1 LFDWITQIVSDY
13 GYPGIALL
21 MLGEN
26 IFPPI
31 PSELI
36 MPLAGFVAAQG
47 QLNPVLVVLAGTLGS
62 VLGALP
68 WYYAGK
74 WLGEERVCALA
85 ARHGRWLTVDDKDV
99 GKAIRWFERHGRMA
113 VLIGRLIPTV
123 RTLISVPA
131 GMARMPLLPF
141 LLFSSIG
148 SLVWTAALAGAG
160 YLLEANYRLV
170 GDYLDQASKII
181 IGLIVLTY
189 LWRLV
194 SGGRLGARVRAW
206 AAGLRRDVHAIYLAS
221 RDRRVPWYAK
231 GLALLIAAYA
241 VSPIDL
247 IRIPCAAG
255 LQCRHSLIRQ
265 ARPTGGGDPWGRR
278 VTLTAHLRL
287 ARIRRL
293 ATSSQFARSSSIEPP
308 SFRAALATTRSSYSA
323 SGSPISFWRKSA
335 WHLRQSIRAP
345 ARSGHPQDWLW
356 QPSCSVDTGSGQR
369 SFWVP
374 GSPMRP
380 PPARSTPRRRLRSAT
395 RSNASSAGI

>member
-141 LLFSSIG
+141 LIFSTIG
-148 SLVWTAALAGAG
+148 SLLWTAALAGAG

-194 SGGRLGARVRAW
+194 SGGRLGERVRSW
-206 AAGLRRDVHAIYLAS
+206 AGVLRRDVHAIYLAS

-231 GLALLIAAYA
+231 GLALAIAAYA
-241 VSPIDL
+241 ASPIDL
-247 IRIPCAAG
+247 IPDFIPVLGLLDEVLLLPFAIVLAVRMVPAGVMSECRARASESRPDGSRSGRIA
-255 LQCRHSLIRQ
+255 
-265 ARPTGGGDPWGRR
+265 
-278 VTLTAHLRL
+278 
-287 ARIRRL
+287 
-293 ATSSQFARSSSIEPP
+293 
-308 SFRAALATTRSSYSA
+308 AALIVVVWLAVIVLA
-323 SGSPISFWRKSA
+323 A
-335 WHLRQSIRAP
+335 W
-345 ARSGHPQDWLW
+345 
-356 QPSCSVDTGSGQR
+356 
-369 SFWVP
+369 WV
-374 GSPMRP
+374 
-380 PPARSTPRRRLRSAT
+380 LQ
-395 RSNASSAGI
+395 